1 MGDNDVEEEVSQYSY
16 RGDGLLSMI
25 LSVDTDFGDGT
36 FNLEEIA
43 LDVMIEERKL

>member
-1 MGDNDVEEEVSQYSY
+1 
-16 RGDGLLSMI
+16 MI